1 MRALVAIV
9 LLAALA
15 GCPSDERAAGP
26 LPGAP
31 AFEAALAR
39 RLARAARRRDAE
51 TSPRTHHLGP
61 DGAPRYTNRLILETS
76 PYLLQHAHNPVDWR
90 PWGDEAFATARREG
104 RPVLLSI
111 GYSTCHWCHV
121 MEEESYE
128 DLEIA
133 EFLNAHF
140 VAIKVDREERPDVD
154 EVYLEAVQAMTGSGG
169 WPLNV
174 ILTPDRKPFF
184 GGTYFPRD
192 HLIRALG
199 ELAEAWR
206 REPGRITDAAG
217 KIGAWLKEQDRKA
230 GGSSD
235 LGDPVAFFRRFEA
248 AFDTANGGRKGRPKF
263 VPSYDLRELLRI
275 YRRAKPSPA
284 RDEALTMVRT
294 TLDAVAR
301 GGIYDHLG
309 GGFHRYS
316 T

>member
-39 RLARAARRRDAE
+39 RLARAARWRDAE

-154 EVYLEAVQAMTGSGG
+154 AVYLEAVQAMTGSGG

-174 ILTPDRKPFF
+174 WLTPEQVPFY
-184 GGTYFPRD
+184 GGTYFPPEQRYGLPSWRQVLGAVADAWERERD
-192 HLIRALG
+192 RIRAGSEQVAARLQGAAALRPSEAPFEPAALDLAVAALREAYDPEWGGFGGAPKFPPSSVLEFLLARGETDMTLG
-199 ELAEAWR
+199 TLRAM
-206 REPGRITDAAG
+206 AAG
-217 KIGAWLKEQDRKA
+217 
-230 GGSSD
+230 
-235 LGDPVAFFRRFEA
+235 
-248 AFDTANGGRKGRPKF
+248 
-263 VPSYDLRELLRI
+263 
-275 YRRAKPSPA
+275 
-284 RDEALTMVRT
+284 
-294 TLDAVAR
+294 
-301 GGIYDHLG
+301 GIHD
-309 GGFHRYS
+309 
-316 T
+316 

>member
-9 LLAALA
+9 LLAAVA
-15 GCPSDERAAGP
+15 GGCRPPAERAAGP
-26 LPGAP
+26 LPGAL

-39 RLARAARRRDAE
+39 RLARAARQRDAE
-51 TSPRTHHLGP
+51 TPPRTLHLGP

-154 EVYLEAVQAMTGSGG
+154 AVYLEAVQAVTGAVAGAHTSAPGHRCRRPSSAIPAARATRTRSPWRRRRSSAWPRAASTTSSAAASTATRPTPSGACRTSRRCSTTTHSSPG
-169 WPLNV
+169 STSRPSRR
-174 ILTPDRKPFF
+174 PGARSSP
-184 GGTYFPRD
+184 
-192 HLIRALG
+192 
-199 ELAEAWR
+199 AWR
-206 REPGRITDAAG
+206 A
-217 KIGAWLKEQDRKA
+217 
-230 GGSSD
+230 
-235 LGDPVAFFRRFEA
+235 RRS
-248 AFDTANGGRKGRPKF
+248 TT
-263 VPSYDLRELLRI
+263 S
-275 YRRAKPSPA
+275 RA
-284 RDEALTMVRT
+284 R
-294 TLDAVAR
+294 
-301 GGIYDHLG
+301 
-309 GGFHRYS
+309 
-316 T
+316 

>member
-15 GCPSDERAAGP
+15 GCPSDERAAGRRP
-26 LPGAP
+26 ACP
-31 AFEAALAR
+31 AFDASLAR
-39 RLARAARRRDAE
+39 RLPRAARRRDAE
-51 TSPRTHHLGP
+51 TAPRTHRLGP

-154 EVYLEAVQAMTGSGG
+154 AVYLEALQAMTGSGG

-174 ILTPDRKPFF
+174 WLTPDRKAFY
-184 GGTYFPRD
+184 GGTYFPPRD
-192 HLIRALG
+192 GVRGAHTGFLTVLRT
-199 ELAEAWR
+199 LAEVYAR
-206 REPGRITDAAG
+206 D
-217 KIGAWLKEQDRKA
+217 
-230 GGSSD
+230 
-235 LGDPVAFFRRFEA
+235 
-248 AFDTANGGRKGRPKF
+248 
-263 VPSYDLRELLRI
+263 
-275 YRRAKPSPA
+275 PA
-284 RDEALTMVRT
+284 RAAAAAADLAGR
-294 TLDAVAR
+294 
-301 GGIYDHLG
+301 LG
-309 GGFHRYS
+309 GGVERASDDVPAAASIRAAVAAFSASFDATWGGFGRAPKFPRPS
-316 T
+316 VPALLL